1 MRTWKNVAT
10 LVKTKNLNGRF
21 VARPA
26 ADFPFILEE
35 GCEVAFVPPQ
45 TDLPRRGRVNFAR
58 DVDGTSYEVGFDTV
72 GDEST
77 AYGLIGCRCLV
88 RCDDI
93 DDAVF
98 EDEPAAWVG
107 WRVVEADGNLVGEV
121 ASLLE
126 NPGQSLLEVRRGDG
140 SLSYIPVVDEFIRD
154 VDVDERLVVVDL
166 PAGLLDL

>member
-26 ADFPFILEE
+26 ADFPFMLEE

-45 TDLPRRGRVNFAR
+45 TDLPRRGRVTYVR
-58 DVDGTSYEVGFDTV
+58 DLDGKSYEVGFDSV
-72 GDEST
+72 GDESA
-77 AYGLIGCRCLV
+77 AYGLVGCRCLV
-88 RCDDI
+88 RRDDI
-93 DDAVF
+93 DDGVY

-107 WRVVEADGNLVGEV
+107 WRVAEFGGDLVGEV
-121 ASLLE
+121 SSLVE
-126 NPGQSLLEVRRGDG
+126 NPGQALLEVRRPDDAMA
-140 SLSYIPVVDEFIRD
+140 YIPVVDEFIRD
-154 VDVDERLVVVDL
+154 GDVDTGVILVDL